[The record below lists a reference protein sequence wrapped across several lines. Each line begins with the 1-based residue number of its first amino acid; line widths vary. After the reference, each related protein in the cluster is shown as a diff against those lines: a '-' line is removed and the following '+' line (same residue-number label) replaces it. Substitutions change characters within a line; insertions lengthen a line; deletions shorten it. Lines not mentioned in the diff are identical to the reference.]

1 MNPSTIYHR
10 PRSEFAFALDDTH
23 YVFRLRTGRGEA
35 DSCLFYFADR
45 ATMDPVLSFSVCP
58 MEKIRSDLYFDWYE
72 IRLETNLERIAY
84 YFRLTKGE
92 EALVYYGDCYEFASI
107 PDRGDYFQLPF
118 NHRADR
124 LQIPDW
130 VQDAVVYQV
139 FPDSFTGCGQ
149 GKHALIHAQPS
160 TSRLGGTLR
169 GITERLAYIAS
180 LGCNVVYLNP
190 IFAAGAYHKYDT
202 LDYFEI
208 DPCFGTK
215 AEFRQ
220 LVTRAH
226 SLGLRVILD
235 GVFNHMSARHPFFQD
250 VLKKGTASPYYR
262 WFYHLPPKPA
272 LPKPGERP
280 AYTCF
285 SYVASMP
292 KTDTSFPAMRQYF
305 CDIGTYWVRE
315 FDIDGWRL
323 DVANEVDDGFLR
335 AFRQAVRAVKP
346 DAWVLGE
353 VWENAAHYLHRDLMD
368 SAMNYDFRRYCRRFF
383 AEGSVDAATFDTNLT
398 TLLFRY
404 QEPALLAQLN
414 LLDSHDVSRFF
425 SLCGEDLR
433 KMELA
438 VVFLMT
444 FPGVPMLYYGDELGL
459 SGQQEEEYRCPMPWG
474 KTHPLQGIYQ
484 ALIDLR
490 HRKPALRRGNFRTF
504 LAEGR
509 ALGYTRTWSD
519 SCISVFLNLGD
530 TPISSAQRGRLLLKK
545 GSKRGII
552 GAWEYEIWEETCHGG
567 DHL

>member
-92 EALVYYGDCYEFASI
+92 EALVYYGDCYEFAST

-180 LGCNVVYLNP
+180 LGCNVIYLNP
-190 IFAAGAYHKYDT
+190 IFAAGAYH
-202 LDYFEI
+202 I
-208 DPCFGTK
+208 GTK

-250 VLKKGTASPYYR
+250 VLEKGTASLYYR

-272 LPKPGERP
+272 LPKPGEQP

-292 KTDTSFPAMRQYF
+292 KTDTSYPATRQYF
-305 CDIGTYWVRE
+305 CDVGTYWVRE

-383 AEGSVDAATFDTNLT
+383 AEGSVDAATFDSNLT
-398 TLLFRY
+398 TLIFRY

-474 KTHPLQGIYQ
+474 QTHPLQGIYQ

-490 HRKPALRRGNFRTF
+490 HRKPALRRGSFQTF

-509 ALGYTRTWSD
+509 TLGYSRTLEGSRI
-519 SCISVFLNLGD
+519 CVVLNLGD

-552 GAWEYEIWEETCHGG
+552 RAWEYEIWEETCHGG